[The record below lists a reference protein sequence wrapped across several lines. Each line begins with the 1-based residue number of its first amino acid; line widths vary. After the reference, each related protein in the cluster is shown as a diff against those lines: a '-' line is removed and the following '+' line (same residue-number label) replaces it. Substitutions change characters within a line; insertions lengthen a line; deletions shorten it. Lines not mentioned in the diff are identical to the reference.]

1 MLSSKNSFISSTF
14 WSERI
19 GFAAALKTIKEM
31 RKLKSYDLISKMG
44 RYIKKEWIKLAQK
57 YDLEIEVSG
66 IDALPNFRFKKSH
79 QLLKTFITH
88 EMLKKNYLC
97 TTNIFVSTAHSKKIV
112 NEYLNNLEKVFY
124 KISINKKNLKRLYKG
139 KISAS
144 TFDRLN

>member
-1 MLSSKNSFISSTF
+1 MYGKALGNGYAITAIVGKKNIMLSSKNSFISSTF

-66 IDALPNFRFKKSH
+66 IDALPNFIFQYSNWNKY
-79 QLLKTFITH
+79 KTYT
-88 EMLKKNYLC
+88 
-97 TTNIFVSTAHSKKIV
+97 ST
-112 NEYLNNLEKVFY
+112 NNLPKFVRELQSLV
-124 KISINKKNLKRLYKG
+124 
-139 KISAS
+139 
-144 TFDRLN
+144 

>member
-14 WSERI
+14 WTERI

-31 RKLKSYDLISKMG
+31 RKLKSYDRISKMG
-44 RYIKKEWIKLAQK
+44 CYIKKEWIKLAQK

-88 EMLKKNYLC
+88 EMLKKKYL
-97 TTNIFVSTAHSKKIV
+97 
-112 NEYLNNLEKVFY
+112 
-124 KISINKKNLKRLYKG
+124 
-139 KISAS
+139 
-144 TFDRLN
+144 